1 MDAAIGPIIAG
12 TFAIIVA
19 LIQKSRKEN
28 KRDHGTVLDHL
39 DLISGE
45 IRKDIRQVRYEV
57 RDNRTELREHIR
69 KDHYGPDSI
78 PTTDSEAE
86 KP

>member
-1 MDAAIGPIIAG
+1 MEVAIAPLIAG
-12 TFAIIVA
+12 TFAVIVA
-19 LIQKSRKEN
+19 LIQKARKEN

-57 RDNRTELREHIR
+57 RDNRTELRDHIR
-69 KDHYGPDSI
+69 KDYHGPDSI
-78 PTTDSEAE
+78 RTTDSEAE
-86 KP
+86 RP